1 MPITRPI
8 AIILLLICTA
18 LWGFAFVVQK
28 SAMDSMGPLT
38 FIGVRYLLGGLV
50 ILPLAL
56 VLARRA
62 PQRLTGQQW
71 WFVAGMSLAFFLGA
85 WLQQAGLLTTTATNG
100 GFLTALYVLFVPLI
114 GLLIFRNWP
123 HPIVWIGVPL
133 ALIGIYY
140 LNGGGLDRLNS
151 GDGLVVIGAA
161 FWAVQVI
168 MLGFIMRT
176 AGQPVL
182 ISCVSFILVGAAA
195 MILAFILE
203 TPNLDGI
210 LAGWQQIAYT
220 GIFSTAIAFSLQ
232 AVGQQHVPAANAAI
246 ILSSESLF
254 AALGGAIFMAERLTP
269 IGYAGATLLF
279 AAIVMV
285 EALPPILARRKLRAS
300 PGPIGSTPT

>member
-1 MPITRPI
+1 MSRPL
-8 AIILLLICTA
+8 AILLLLICTA

-56 VLARRA
+56 VFARRT
-62 PQRLTGQQW
+62 PQRLTGKQW
-71 WFVAGMSLAFFLGA
+71 GFIIAMSLAFLLGA

-100 GFLTALYVLFVPLI
+100 GFLTSLYVLFVPLI

-123 HPIVWIGVPL
+123 HPIVWLGVPL
-133 ALIGIYY
+133 ALVGIYY

-151 GDGLVVIGAA
+151 GDGLVVISAV
-161 FWAVQVI
+161 FWAIQVI

-176 AGQPVL
+176 AGQPIL
-182 ISCVSFILVGAAA
+182 ISCISFFIVGGLA
-195 MILAFILE
+195 MILAFVLE
-203 TPNLDGI
+203 TPNLTGI
-210 LAGWQQIAYT
+210 LAGWQQIAYA
-220 GIFSTAIAFSLQ
+220 GIFSTAIAFTLQ
-232 AVGQQHVPAANAAI
+232 AIGQQHVPAANAAI

-285 EALPPILARRKLRAS
+285 EAVPPMLARRKARLSAEFA
-300 PGPIGSTPT
+300 GT

>member
-1 MPITRPI
+1 MSRPI
-8 AIILLLICTA
+8 AILLLLICTS

-38 FIGVRYLLGGLV
+38 FIGVRYLLGGIV

-56 VLARRA
+56 LLARRA
-62 PQRLTGQQW
+62 PQSLSARQW
-71 WFVAGMSLAFFLGA
+71 WFVFAMSMAFFLGA
-85 WLQQAGLLTTTATNG
+85 WLQQAGLMTTTATNG
-100 GFLTALYVLFVPLI
+100 GFLTSLYVLFVPLI
-114 GLLIFRNWP
+114 GLLLFRNWP
-123 HPIVWIGVPL
+123 HAIVWIGIPL
-133 ALIGIYY
+133 ALVGIYY

-151 GDGLVVIGAA
+151 GDGLVVVGAV
-161 FWAVQVI
+161 FWAIQVI

-182 ISCVSFILVGAAA
+182 VSSVSFLLVGAAGL
-195 MILAFILE
+195 ILAFILE
-203 TPNLDGI
+203 TPNLSGI
-210 LAGWQQIAYT
+210 LAGWQQIAYA

-285 EALPPILARRKLRAS
+285 EALPPMLARRKRRNTL
-300 PGPIGSTPT
+300 GPIGSTAA